1 MTGIAATT
9 DDANEAQARRNALL
23 LSAAAAFAGSAPAI
37 ALTVGGL
44 AGIYLLGPDKS
55 LATLPL
61 SFLMVGI
68 AAGAVPAAWLMHR
81 IGRRGGFVVGAAIGV
96 VGSLI
101 AAFAVLAGTF
111 VGFTVGL
118 TVVGFAGSFTQQYRF
133 AAADRGS
140 PTFRAKAISW
150 VLAGGVAAAVIGPQ
164 TVILTSGLFD
174 PVPYAGAFFGMG
186 VLLLVA
192 LAVLTFLGGAAREAP
207 TAEVQTGG
215 RPLAVIARQPRFI
228 VALICAIG
236 AYALMSLLMTAAPLA
251 MVHFN
256 HGQANA
262 ALGIQWHVIAMF
274 APSFVTGHLI
284 ARFGK
289 EPVIAIGLA
298 LLAGC
303 AVVALSG
310 VNLAQFWSALILL
323 GIGWN
328 FGFIGAT
335 AMLNETYRPEEKDR
349 VEGLNDLLVFGS
361 VAIASFSSGR
371 LFATIG
377 WEAMNVYAFPI
388 IAICV
393 VALATAALARRA
405 RRG

>member
-1 MTGIAATT
+1 
-9 DDANEAQARRNALL
+9 
-23 LSAAAAFAGSAPAI
+23 
-37 ALTVGGL
+37 
-44 AGIYLLGPDKS
+44 
-55 LATLPL
+55 
-61 SFLMVGI
+61 
-68 AAGAVPAAWLMHR
+68 MHR

-101 AAFAVLAGTF
+101 AAFAVLAGSF

-207 TAEVQTGG
+207 TAQVQTGG